1 MNEDCP
7 EFDANILHTYADL
20 DWASC
25 PKIRR
30 SSGGACLRLAG
41 GTIAYKCKFQSTVAG
56 SSMEVEL
63 MAAYNTGKMILFV
76 RNFFWDLGIPQEAA
90 MVMHEDNNACT
101 AMGNAQKP
109 TPRTRH
115 MDIKYFL
122 LCDWVERDLMHL
134 EHVDTKMNMADIFTK
149 SLPWLMFHCHADY
162 LLGHFPPK
170 YSPVYSYLVGTY
182 SDAVID
188 IEMYVPSTYMTP
200 MTATAARICAP
211 IYHDYVGSPWV
222 IVIWHG

>member
-1 MNEDCP
+1 
-7 EFDANILHTYADL
+7 
-20 DWASC
+20 
-25 PKIRR
+25 
-30 SSGGACLRLAG
+30 
-41 GTIAYKCKFQSTVAG
+41 
-56 SSMEVEL
+56 
-63 MAAYNTGKMILFV
+63 
-76 RNFFWDLGIPQEAA
+76 
-90 MVMHEDNNACT
+90 
-101 AMGNAQKP
+101 
-109 TPRTRH
+109 
-115 MDIKYFL
+115 MDKKYFL

-134 EHVDTKMNMADIFTK
+134 EHVDTKMNMADMFTK